1 MIAYQLRNQA
11 QPMKK
16 QQVFHRV
23 SILITGFCSLL
34 MQCYEGTRPVDIN
47 YNLLFKGLSCCQ
59 SIMFFENQARN
70 VVVHQIIYH
79 GSL

>member
-16 QQVFHRV
+16 QQVFHRL

-34 MQCYEGTRPVDIN
+34 MQCYEGTQQVDIN
-47 YNLLFKGLSCCQ
+47 YNLLFKGHCGCQ
-59 SIMFFENQARN
+59 SIMFFENLARH
-70 VVVHQIIYH
+70 VVVHQNIYH
-79 GSL
+79 SSL